1 VIPSTALNQA
11 ILDHPNLKFEV
22 KKTILEK
29 DDSDEEMP
37 QEEPSEDEDIDIEAD
52 KVNPNINF

>member
-1 VIPSTALNQA
+1 
-11 ILDHPNLKFEV
+11 LDHPNLKFEV

-29 DDSDEEMP
+29 DDSDEDIPLVES
-37 QEEPSEDEDIDIEAD
+37 SEDEDIDIEAD